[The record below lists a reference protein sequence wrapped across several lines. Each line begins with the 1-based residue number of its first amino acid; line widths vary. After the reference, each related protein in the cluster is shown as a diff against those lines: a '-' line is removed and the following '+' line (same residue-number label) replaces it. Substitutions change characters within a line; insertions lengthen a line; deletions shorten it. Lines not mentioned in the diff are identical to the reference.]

1 MTLQL
6 PQSLRWRC
14 RLDSRL
20 HMSCQAG
27 DNTRPAGTPAHAT
40 AMPSEGEAGTGLG
53 RDGTVGTDTAVECG
67 QQVEGEV
74 MPSGQAGGVGDRE
87 LRVPPLPLAP
97 VPEKI
102 LGSRLVTKGEEFQIK
117 WVGVDEP
124 TWKPASDCQAYANHI
139 LAWRRE
145 STGSRAGMSVG
156 GVGGLASLPL
166 SQQLV
171 ASAARSGLAPPS
183 NDAASCSTGTA
194 AGVAPNQRGGDS
206 GGGGGGGG
214 GGDEQPA
221 APTAAAG
228 DIDQD
233 AATASIGDAASTA
246 HPDTD
251 PPAATAKPDH
261 ETVPLG
267 QPASDGGSSDSLGSE
282 QQRQPEATATGIS
295 SSQESQP
302 GAGSVER
309 SSVPSTLPSGE
320 ALASTEKLPGG
331 LTGGDDQQGDDTTGR
346 ESTDGG
352 VAAADSVC
360 QEVPQ
365 TRAPP
370 ERKWECAQCGR
381 SWTKHRAYTGHLR
394 YCLQKYPRSS
404 RDLVNECPD
413 CVPGSGKLRGH
424 LGRHLTRSRDQVKPD
439 KQPPPPQPSAE
450 ERSNKRSAEEG
461 EGDDDGSLPT
471 RRRSSRRMTSATE
484 EGPGGQAA
492 AVKEEVEKAGPVG
505 TSEGSTRRS
514 KRASAGMAPKTLLQ
528 EAADAREVAAVTEAE
543 KAAAAAAADAEAAA
557 ESEATEAAAAAAQ
570 AKGKL
575 KVVPTR
581 RVGRGKAVRDP
592 TCHDS
597 HTLFRMHLHRQC
609 CVWAVSW
616 TYGPSC
622 SALSGHTTCGRGEI
636 RCRIN

>member
-1 MTLQL
+1 
-6 PQSLRWRC
+6 
-14 RLDSRL
+14 
-20 HMSCQAG
+20 
-27 DNTRPAGTPAHAT
+27 
-40 AMPSEGEAGTGLG
+40 MPSEGEAGTGLG
-53 RDGTVGTDTAVECG
+53 RDATVGNDAAVEGG

-74 MPSGQAGGVGDRE
+74 IPSGQAGGVGDRE

-102 LGSRLVTKGEEFQIK
+102 LGSRLVMKGEEFQIK

-156 GVGGLASLPL
+156 GVGSLPL

-183 NDAASCSTGTA
+183 NGAASCSIGTA
-194 AGVAPNQRGGDS
+194 AEVAPNQRGDDS
-206 GGGGGGGG
+206 GGGGG

-221 APTAAAG
+221 LAAAAPATTTAAAG

-246 HPDTD
+246 HPDTG
-251 PPAATAKPDH
+251 PPAATANPDDD
-261 ETVPLG
+261 TVPLG
-267 QPASDGGSSDSLGSE
+267 LPASDGGSSDSLGSE

-295 SSQESQP
+295 GSQEPQP
-302 GAGSVER
+302 GAEAGSVER
-309 SSVPSTLPSGE
+309 GGVPSTLPSGE

-331 LTGGDDQQGDDTTGR
+331 VTGGDDQQGDDTTAR
-346 ESTDGG
+346 DSTDGG

-365 TRAPP
+365 ARAPP

-394 YCLQKYPRSS
+394 YCLEKYPRSS
-404 RDLVNECPD
+404 RDLVNECPV

-439 KQPPPPQPSAE
+439 KQPPPPPQPSAE
-450 ERSNKRSAEEG
+450 DMSNKRSAEEG

-492 AVKEEVEKAGPVG
+492 AVKEEVEKAGSAD

-543 KAAAAAAADAEAAA
+543 KAAAAADAEAAA
-557 ESEATEAAAAAAQ
+557 ESEATEAAAAAQ

-609 CVWAVSW
+609 RVWAVSW
-616 TYGPSC
+616 TYEPSC
-622 SALSGHTTCGRGEI
+622 SALSGHTTFGRGEI
-636 RCRIN
+636 RRRIN